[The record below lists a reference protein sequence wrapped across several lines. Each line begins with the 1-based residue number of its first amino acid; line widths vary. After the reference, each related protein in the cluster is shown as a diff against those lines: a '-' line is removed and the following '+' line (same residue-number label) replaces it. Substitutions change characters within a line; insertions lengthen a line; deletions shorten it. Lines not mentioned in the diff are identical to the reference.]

1 MFHGSSSIF
10 AKRLCARALQPWPPK
25 LVVSDPVVYGG
36 TNRMRPTL
44 KSVIQAPGQLAAA
57 LILIGGIAGI
67 LGIRLIHYTTT
78 TKVCMLRIRLIQFTS
93 VLITD
98 MFSFFIFHYDQ
109 LLYVQPA
116 FTAGRIFFLCYTS
129 RTF

>member
-1 MFHGSSSIF
+1 MVLPPFMQSASVP
-10 AKRLCARALQPWPPK
+10 ATCQPWPPK
-25 LVVSDPVVYGG
+25 GVVNDPVVYGG
-36 TNRMRPTL
+36 TNRAGPTL

-57 LILIGGIAGI
+57 LILISGIAGI

-78 TKVCMLRIRLIQFTS
+78 TKVCMLLRIRLIQFTS

-116 FTAGRIFFLCYTS
+116 FTAGRIFLLCYTS